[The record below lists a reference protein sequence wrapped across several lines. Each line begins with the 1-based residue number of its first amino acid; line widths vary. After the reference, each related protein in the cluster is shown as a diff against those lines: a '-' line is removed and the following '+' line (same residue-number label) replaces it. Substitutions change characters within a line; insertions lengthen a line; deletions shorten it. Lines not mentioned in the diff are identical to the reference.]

1 MSWDPITSRVGK
13 YLKSCDKMGEGSTS
27 NHQSQVEH
35 SKTTNTTWLYP
46 SASQLPTGREK
57 ERERE
62 RESLG
67 HSSIFYSLRVLHI
80 SNLQCFRSFYFH
92 HWSFRPRNGMQK
104 LRLPT
109 YHLYYGSMNTPRIN
123 TSKAIYLVS
132 DARLV
137 PLIFVWPP
145 RLSAKGSLAAT
156 AGLIWSP
163 RNLLSMHHLIPE
175 SRFQIRYSRIP
186 YPGI

>member
-1 MSWDPITSRVGK
+1 
-13 YLKSCDKMGEGSTS
+13 MGEGSTS

-132 DARLV
+132 SALTYFH
-137 PLIFVWPP
+137 PSKFPQKAQSMSLTVWAPVT
-145 RLSAKGSLAAT
+145 RCRDTGFWSNVFGSD
-156 AGLIWSP
+156 SP
-163 RNLLSMHHLIPE
+163 
-175 SRFQIRYSRIP
+175 
-186 YPGI
+186 G